1 MDEIDCLYNG
11 DQKVLIKDSKA
22 REDIEDIKKHY
33 DELDVQLKN
42 ADDMSKKIEGV
53 VENAQNVLD
62 SVPEDYS
69 KMSNDVEGLNSLGLF
84 YVDEEGNLCLK
95 VTGER

>member
-33 DELDVQLKN
+33 DELDQQINN

-53 VENAQNVLD
+53 VENAQNVLN
-62 SVPEDYS
+62 SIPKDYS
-69 KMSNDVEGLNSLGLF
+69 KMSEDVESLNLLGLF
-84 YVDEEGNLCLK
+84 YVDEEGRLCIR
-95 VTGER
+95 GDDE